1 MSRRD
6 NRVSVRLSHRTL
18 MQLEEVSSKTGIC
31 MSMLIRA
38 FIIREVEA
46 CYDENGY
53 YTGLK
58 RNDKRGQG

>member
-1 MSRRD
+1 M
-6 NRVSVRLSHRTL
+6 SVRLSHRTL

-53 YTGLK
+53 YTGLR
-58 RNDKRGQG
+58 RNDKRG